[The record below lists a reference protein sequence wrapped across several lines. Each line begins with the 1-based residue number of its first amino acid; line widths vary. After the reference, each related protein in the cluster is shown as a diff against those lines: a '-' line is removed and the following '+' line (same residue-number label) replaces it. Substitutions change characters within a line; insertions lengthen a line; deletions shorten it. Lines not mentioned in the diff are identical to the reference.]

1 MQILHWLFKR
11 AQEQERKR
19 TTFNLFHQKEDI
31 NEQNVKGIEIR
42 VLNHDGTCKRT
53 KRFLWSKHG
62 YKNLKIFSYLYR
74 KDIPKACFYRTLKL
88 KRIVSMKM
96 KKEESSREE
105 AIVNKTDSTSHG
117 GNKVLPIN
125 HEASLSSSA
134 ERKDH
139 QCDKKKPISRMKELL
154 RWAASAK
161 TEKGAKF
168 YGKKV
173 LMFRR
178 RGNLK
183 AFKDDDEVMSESP
196 KISFRWD
203 VESCSTTSS
212 AYSAF
217 SMASST
223 KNGKNKIATSTIS
236 IPHSESGHSTCRK
249 ANWIT
254 TDSEFVVL
262 EL

>member
-19 TTFNLFHQKEDI
+19 TTFNLFHQKQDI
-31 NEQNVKGIEIR
+31 NEQSGKGIKIR
-42 VLNHDGTCKRT
+42 VLNHDGSYKRT

-74 KDIPKACFYRTLKL
+74 KDIPKACFFRTLNL
-88 KRIVSMKM
+88 KRISSMKM
-96 KKEESSREE
+96 KKEEESSRAE
-105 AIVNKTDSTSHG
+105 ATVNKTDSTSHG
-117 GNKVLPIN
+117 GNKVLPIT
-125 HEASLSSSA
+125 HEAPLSTSA
-134 ERKDH
+134 GKKD

-154 RWAASAK
+154 RWAAK
-161 TEKGAKF
+161 TEKGGKF

-183 AFKDDDEVMSESP
+183 AVQDDDQTMSGSP

-223 KNGKNKIATSTIS
+223 KNGQNKIATSSVS
-236 IPHSESGHSTCRK
+236 IPHSESGHTHTTCRK

-254 TDSEFVVL
+254 TDSECM
-262 EL
+262 